1 MVAQP
6 FPFFFFF
13 GTNKWIN
20 WRSPSK
26 ASICISLGIINP
38 ANADWAHKE
47 VRKET
52 CTFGICVQ
60 TKERLGERREWQA
73 KGVKR
78 ALWLI
83 IQKQSSSWAEADV
96 RRAHHR
102 AASAPV
108 AVPTTPPLPVRG
120 FVKSGTG
127 FCSDDSRRCQLGV
140 GWARDQ
146 EEAEATWKTV
156 WSQPRTP
163 PPSSF
168 FSSRVSSRQVG
179 PRKLIAHDYY
189 KTSESINSASRQA
202 GLASGSD
209 SMCSFPNNNLPRYCR
224 EWIAFSGDQRS
235 STRRRMARRWW
246 DWATDGSPAQRMGAQ

>member
-1 MVAQP
+1 MQHSAVPVTLQLPGLPVSSPCVYVCPDVSWAFEGAAKSGGGRTAEIKRGPIAQWTWNSP
-6 FPFFFFF
+6 ANNGCTAVSFFFFF

-108 AVPTTPPLPVRG
+108 AVPTTPPPSPFAASLKAGPG
-120 FVKSGTG
+120 FAATTLVAVSWVWAGLVI
-127 FCSDDSRRCQLGV
+127 RRRQRQLEKLFDRSL
-140 GWARDQ
+140 A
-146 EEAEATWKTV
+146 
-156 WSQPRTP
+156 PRLRHL
-163 PPSSF
+163 
-168 FSSRVSSRQVG
+168 SSRAAFQADRSGRENWSRTIII
-179 PRKLIAHDYY
+179 KLA
-189 KTSESINSASRQA
+189 NQ
-202 GLASGSD
+202 
-209 SMCSFPNNNLPRYCR
+209 
-224 EWIAFSGDQRS
+224 
-235 STRRRMARRWW
+235 
-246 DWATDGSPAQRMGAQ
+246 